1 VGFTQSLGTGNRQRI
16 DREISQSFFFT
27 SVSALQHGGTNFTAF
42 RIIDTSKPEVKAV
55 IHDIVNKE
63 IAQGR
68 MIEMQVNILDILD
81 INRILR
87 RGHYYKILD
96 N

>member
-1 VGFTQSLGTGNRQRI
+1 M
-16 DREISQSFFFT
+16 SFLNLF
-27 SVSALQHGGTNFTAF
+27 QHGGTNFTAF

-68 MIEMQVNILDILD
+68 EIELQVKTEDF
-81 INRILR
+81 LR
-87 RGHYYKILD
+87 GRGWVNLSHYGFTV
-96 N
+96 

>member
-1 VGFTQSLGTGNRQRI
+1 MYRLIYQTIFLKKKK
-16 DREISQSFFFT
+16 F
-27 SVSALQHGGTNFTAF
+27 QHGGTNFTAF

-68 MIEMQVNILDILD
+68 MIEMQVN
-81 INRILR
+81 
-87 RGHYYKILD
+87 
-96 N
+96 

>member
-1 VGFTQSLGTGNRQRI
+1 M
-16 DREISQSFFFT
+16 DREISQRFLFT
-27 SVSALQHGGTNFTAF
+27 SVSVLQHGGTNFTAF

-68 MIEMQVNILDILD
+68 MIEMQVNILTSNI
-81 INRILR
+81 
-87 RGHYYKILD
+87 
-96 N
+96 